1 MKSRLMAQ
9 MAREEARQEAQ
20 RKAADVVDAL
30 AEAGDA
36 LELAARAALGAW
48 EARKRL
54 DMSEF
59 GIDDDSFEFGYRTAA
74 GELALIL
81 RAMRRGAP
89 PDPKELE
96 AVFKDLYEESL

>member
-30 AEAGDA
+30 TEAGDA

-48 EARKRL
+48 EARKH
-54 DMSEF
+54 SELET
-59 GIDDDSFEFGYRTAA
+59 DDFELGYRTAA